1 MGTPGHPRLGLAITT
16 VGRPALHRLLESV
29 TDSTLLPLMVT
40 VANQSGRDL
49 QLETSGLPFDVRVVD
64 SSGGASR
71 GRNEAVAAL
80 GSSVDVIG
88 FPNDDSTY
96 PRTCLEQ
103 VADAFGST
111 PDVQGLACSLVESGR
126 PRFVLPDDGA
136 LDRYT
141 VWRAIEPAMF
151 LRRGTFEEVGGFR
164 EDLGT
169 GCRTPWQSGE
179 GTDLLLRVIEQ
190 GGVVSSRPDIAVIGQ
205 GERRDLDTSSLLAK
219 HRGYAR
225 GTGYVYRI
233 HPYPSWVRARI
244 LAAPWLRL
252 RRLDPSLK
260 LAARLALARSVGRA
274 EGLAGRTFSTRERT
288 WLTTAPSAAP
298 GPDPD
303 DGRGSP
309 EGLGSDRSWE
319 RPRADGQSRS
329 ASVDAN
335 APDRERGH
343 RR

>member
-1 MGTPGHPRLGLAITT
+1 MSTPIRPRMGLAITT

-29 TDSTLLPLMVT
+29 ADSTLLPRVVT

-49 QLETSGLPFDVRVVD
+49 QLGTSGLPFDVRVVD
-64 SSGGASR
+64 STGGASR
-71 GRNEAVAAL
+71 GRNDAVAAM

-103 VADAFGST
+103 VADVFGAG
-111 PDVQGLACSLVESGR
+111 PGVEGLACSLVESGR
-126 PRFVLPDDGA
+126 PRFVLPDDCA
-136 LDRYT
+136 LDRYS

-151 LRRGTFEEVGGFR
+151 LRRETFEDVGGFR

-205 GERRDLDTSSLLAK
+205 GERRDLDTPSLLAK

-252 RRLDPSLK
+252 RRLDPSPR

-274 EGLAGRTFSTRERT
+274 EGLAGRTLSARERT
-288 WLTTAPSAAP
+288 WLPTASSAAP
-298 GPDPD
+298 VRDPDGGHGSPGGRGPD
-303 DGRGSP
+303 R
-309 EGLGSDRSWE
+309 
-319 RPRADGQSRS
+319 
-329 ASVDAN
+329 
-335 APDRERGH
+335 
-343 RR
+343 